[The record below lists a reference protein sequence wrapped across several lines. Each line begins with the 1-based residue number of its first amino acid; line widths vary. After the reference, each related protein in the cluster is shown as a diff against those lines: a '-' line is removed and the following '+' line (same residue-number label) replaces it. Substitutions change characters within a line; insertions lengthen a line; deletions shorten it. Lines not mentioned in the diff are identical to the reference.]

1 MTLSPTENVVYVPG
15 FYERQQSYVN
25 SEPSEVVP
33 NQAPVVELSEQGP
46 AREVQPA
53 TVTKNGVEGSNG
65 GEEADLVTDVTE
77 SNEGGRLSESNLEPE
92 LLPINDPIS
101 NGLSPIKAPLIVGKE
116 VNAMSLNREAVD
128 LAKLFEIK
136 INEIDEIL
144 NIPSQTLVFNG
155 YSMLGNYDG
164 NNSHANPSRPIMENM
179 VHDPEVN
186 APPTSKVTGFLVEW
200 DFFLELINPVASQI
214 AYMTAIGN
222 HERDYVESGS
232 VYLTPDSGGECGV
245 AYETYF
251 PMPTSAKDKP
261 WYSIEQARIH
271 FTIISTEHDWSV
283 NSEQYLWMEEDMGS
297 VNRSKTPWLI
307 FMGHRPMY
315 TSSNADTSVDPQ
327 FVNAVEPLLL
337 QYKVD
342 LVLFGH
348 VHNYERT
355 CAVYQGKCKAM
366 PTKDANGV
374 DTYNN
379 SNYSAPVQAVIGM
392 AGFSLDKFTTDVRLN
407 TWDFK

>member
-1 MTLSPTENVVYVPG
+1 MRLTWVSGDEKPQQVQYGDGMSQNSVVTTFTQDDMCSS

-186 APPTSKVTGFLVEW
+186 APPTSKVTGSH
-200 DFFLELINPVASQI
+200 A
-214 AYMTAIGN
+214 AIRLSTRGRGN
-222 HERDYVESGS
+222 KHFMKKAVVPRANR
-232 VYLTPDSGGECGV
+232 GGG
-245 AYETYF
+245 
-251 PMPTSAKDKP
+251 
-261 WYSIEQARIH
+261 
-271 FTIISTEHDWSV
+271 
-283 NSEQYLWMEEDMGS
+283 
-297 VNRSKTPWLI
+297 
-307 FMGHRPMY
+307 
-315 TSSNADTSVDPQ
+315 
-327 FVNAVEPLLL
+327 
-337 QYKVD
+337 
-342 LVLFGH
+342 LVLFWKESVEVSVEGGGQTGGGGGD
-348 VHNYERT
+348 VIGEEVVAQALKVESMTPCR
-355 CAVYQGKCKAM
+355 A
-366 PTKDANGV
+366 KDAV
-374 DTYNN
+374 DWFHA
-379 SNYSAPVQAVIGM
+379 S
-392 AGFSLDKFTTDVRLN
+392 RE
-407 TWDFK
+407 